1 MPTFY
6 QYSYF
11 YNIEVLK
18 ISLFLIGILPV
29 FAGVLKALFGFVY
42 PVFFGNTS
50 YRKIFVIA
58 QLFKFGCGVIEFL
71 LVKGYT

>member
-11 YNIEVLK
+11 YNTDVLN

-29 FAGVLKALFGFVY
+29 FAGGIKAIFAGLYPKLFGK
-42 PVFFGNTS
+42 TS
-50 YRKIFVIA
+50 YRKIFVIS
-58 QLFKFGCGVIEFL
+58 
-71 LVKGYT
+71 